1 MVVLHAVLKLAQ
13 GALPRFEELLAAV
26 VPPSRAEE
34 GCLAYRAYRSLE
46 APDEVVF
53 VEEWKSQAALDLH
66 FQTPHFRAYDQAVK
80 ALVAAPPA
88 IRVYQAASWRDL

>member
-1 MVVLHAVLKLAQ
+1 MIVLHALLKLAP
-13 GALPRFEELLAAV
+13 GALPRFEELLEAV

-34 GCLAYRAYRSLE
+34 GCLSYRVYRSLE
-46 APDEVVF
+46 SPDEVVF

-66 FQTPHFRAYDQAVK
+66 FGTPHFRAYDQAVR
-80 ALVAAPPA
+80 AQLAAPPA